1 MGGWVDLVSM
11 QKYLLLVLM
20 FFSCASNRKDAIT
33 EQEDFIKSH
42 PNWKGHDFGFKKRK
56 PDVDIFEVV
65 EAINQEKKNKSL
77 RDSILI
83 IDEKEK

>member
-1 MGGWVDLVSM
+1 M

-20 FFSCASNRKDAIT
+20 FFSCASTNKDAIT

>member
-1 MGGWVDLVSM
+1 MK
-11 QKYLLLVLM
+11 KYLLLVLI
-20 FFSCASNRKDAIT
+20 FFSCASTNKDAIRQ
-33 EQEDFIKSH
+33 QEDLIKNH
-42 PNWKGHDFGFKKRK
+42 PSWKGHDFGFKQRK
-56 PDVDIFEVV
+56 PDTDIFEVV

>member
-1 MGGWVDLVSM
+1 MK
-11 QKYLLLVLM
+11 KYLLLVLI
-20 FFSCASNRKDAIT
+20 FFSCSSTNKDAIRQ
-33 EQEDFIKSH
+33 QEDLIKNH
-42 PNWKGHDFGFKKRK
+42 PTWKGHDFGFKKRK
-56 PDVDIFEVV
+56 PDTEIFEVV

>member
-1 MGGWVDLVSM
+1 M

-20 FFSCASNRKDAIT
+20 FFSCASNRKDAVT

-42 PNWKGHDFGFKKRK
+42 PNWKVHNFGFKKRK
-56 PDVDIFEVV
+56 PDADIFEVV

>member
-1 MGGWVDLVSM
+1 M
-11 QKYLLLVLM
+11 QKFLLLVLM
-20 FFSCASNRKDAIT
+20 FFSCASNRKDAVT

-56 PDVDIFEVV
+56 PDADIFEVV

>member
-1 MGGWVDLVSM
+1 MK
-11 QKYLLLVLM
+11 KYLLLVLI
-20 FFSCASNRKDAIT
+20 FFSCASTNKDAIRQ
-33 EQEDFIKSH
+33 QEDLIKNH
-42 PNWKGHDFGFKKRK
+42 PSWKGHDFGFKKRK
-56 PDVDIFEVV
+56 PDTDIFEVV